1 MSERTISINDE
12 KINVTEAAKILRMSP
27 EGLRAA
33 LRKGKF
39 NYFGEAFKTDDDSVN
54 WYYYISPNRFLE
66 YTGMAAARGVDL
78 PEVKTYLEEK
88 AKEPSRPENFSPLEK
103 ESMEKEIKKLKT
115 ENKKLKDA
123 LNRILE
129 EASQFVID

>member
-33 LRKGKF
+33 LRNGKF
-39 NYFGEAFKTDDDSVN
+39 SYFGEAWKTNEDN
-54 WYYYISPNRFLE
+54 EKWYYYINSNRFLE
-66 YTGMAAARGVDL
+66 YIGMAAARGVDL
-78 PEVKTYLEEK
+78 PEVKEYLEEK
-88 AKEPSRPENFSPLEK
+88 AKEPPQPESFSLFEK
-103 ESMEKEIKKLKT
+103 ASMEKEIKKLKT
-115 ENKKLKDA
+115 ENNNLKNA